1 MTKWKVIQ
9 EINSNLVKLVK
20 LKYPWIKVIP
30 NHLSQLVQ
38 QFEQYRPIIKSQV
51 VIWKKPEIGWLKCN
65 TDGACRGNP
74 GESSAAF
81 YIRDADGNLVYDE
94 AKRLGITNS
103 IKAEAIAIQGGIQHY
118 IE

>member
-1 MTKWKVIQ
+1 MNTPQTWPHIVA
-9 EINSNLVKLVK
+9 
-20 LKYPWIKVIP
+20 
-30 NHLSQLVQ
+30 QLVNYMPGFHQ
-38 QFEQYRPIIKSQV
+38 KIVRWSLTPT
-51 VIWKKPEIGWLKCN
+51 GWSKCN